1 MFEGFGRRRIATAGC
16 EINLVQGG
24 RGPSLLLL
32 HGFPQSHV
40 CWHRVVPLL
49 VQHFTLVVPDLR
61 GYGDSGKPASD
72 GEHETY
78 SKRSMARDQV
88 EGMSALGFERL

>member
-72 GEHETY
+72 G
-78 SKRSMARDQV
+78 
-88 EGMSALGFERL
+88 